1 MLLSPTR
8 LVLLMAYPMLAVRF
22 EVMLVTSV
30 NRVSSGR

>member
-1 MLLSPTR
+1 MLLSPSR
-8 LVLLMAYPMLAVRF
+8 LVLLTADPMLAVRI